1 MSQEIHYTSPT
12 VDGWRLRLFRYPAET
27 SEKAKTPVI
36 LCHGLASNRYAVD
49 FGEYKSKNWYK
60 YSLAAFLSNGGENR
74 DISFDVWVAEL
85 RGRGDTPTF
94 SPNNNPEKYIWCV
107 DDYIDK
113 DIPMIIK
120 YVQEW
125 YKKNLGRNSTKVFW
139 IGKSMGGMI
148 AYTYGEGSEGRNNL
162 KGVVTLGSPTTF
174 KLEPIFLKILTRL
187 CPRRI
192 AIPINAAELLNNLPE
207 LKRKL
212 IEYGTNRSN
221 TDPEVIEEFIDKGM
235 NVTISSK
242 VLNHFSIFFRHH
254 TFCRYPRNPWI
265 YDILGRIPYIKP
277 FVSPYSYTD
286 NLYRFTSPLLAI
298 GGAADTVAPPYE
310 IYYNVKH
317 VGSRDKSYII
327 LSKKNGYR
335 YDYGHLDLTLGKYA
349 REDVYPIIYRWL
361 VERD

>member
-27 SEKAKTPVI
+27 SKKAETPVI

-60 YSLAAFLSNGGENR
+60 YSLAAFLSNGGEDKN
-74 DISFDVWVAEL
+74 ISFDVWVVEL
-85 RGRGDTPTF
+85 RGRGSPPTF
-94 SPNNNPEKYIWCV
+94 LPDESPEKYIWCV

-113 DIPMIIK
+113 DISVIIK

-125 YKKNLGRNSTKVFW
+125 YKKELNRETKVFW

-148 AYTYGEGSEGRNNL
+148 IYAYGEREKGKKNL

-174 KLEPIFLKILTRL
+174 KREPLFLKILTRL

-192 AIPINAAELLNNLPE
+192 AIPINAAEFLNNLPE
-207 LKRKL
+207 FKRKL
-212 IEYGTNRSN
+212 IEYGTNHSN
-221 TDPEVIEEFIDKGM
+221 TDPRIIEEFIDKGM
-235 NVTISSK
+235 NNTISSK

-254 TFCRYPRNPWI
+254 TFCRYPTTPWI
-265 YDILGRIPYIKP
+265 YDLLDGIPYIES

-286 NLYRFTSPLLAI
+286 NLCRFTTPLLAI

-317 VGSRDKSYII
+317 VGSKDTSYVI
-327 LSKKNGYR
+327 LSKDNGYN